1 MNKELDLIDIWTEFD
16 WYEQRTR
23 FDWHKNWIWYLFN
36 CTHSLRSFV
45 WCDMN
50 NCIQRTEFV
59 VHINQFSHLTSDL
72 HSWMLFLDTETRLD
86 WIQITSTWKHTWI
99 EFEFTGGMFLC
110 QIDIWTKIDWHMNKE
125 LTWYIKFD
133 LFYIWHRNTA
143 RLNSNHEYM
152 KTYMNWIWIH
162 RRYVSVS
169 RNNIHE
175 CKSEVKC
182 ENWLIWTTN
191 SVLWMQLFISHH
203 TNERS
208 EWVNHMSI
216 KFSSYVNQIQFF
228 ICQSSPV
235 VNQIQ
240 FFVHMSIKID
250 FCFIPS

>member
-1 MNKELDLIDIWTEFD
+1 MI
-16 WYEQRTR
+16 YQVSS
-23 FDWHKNWIWYLFN
+23 LFI
-36 CTHSLRSFV
+36 CQSIL
-45 WCDMN
+45 
-50 NCIQRTEFV
+50 
-59 VHINQFSHLTSDL
+59 VHMS
-72 HSWMLFLDTETRLD
+72 
-86 WIQITSTWKHTWI
+86 
-99 EFEFTGGMFLC
+99 
-110 QIDIWTKIDWHMNKE
+110 
-125 LTWYIKFD
+125 
-133 LFYIWHRNTA
+133 IWHRNIHPV
-143 RLNSNHEYM
+143 NSNSIHVRFHVLV
-152 KTYMNWIWIH
+152 IWIQSS
-162 RRYVSVS
+162 RVSVS

-175 CKSEVKC
+175 YKSEVKC

-250 FCFIPS
+250 FCFYSFLLRGRARLIISFLMFCLLAQTKTNIRNKTTSELVVVVCSY